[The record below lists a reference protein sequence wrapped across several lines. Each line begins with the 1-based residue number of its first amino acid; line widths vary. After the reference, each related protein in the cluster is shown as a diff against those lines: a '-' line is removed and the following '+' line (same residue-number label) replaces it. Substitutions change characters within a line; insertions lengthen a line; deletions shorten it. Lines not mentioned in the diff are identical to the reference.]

1 MYPFLPSQ
9 KEKKMQNINVETL
22 MRQLKCSC
30 CGFISGEHIDFIK
43 NVILPKSNTMKSF
56 SRIIMIGCIFVY
68 SK

>member
-1 MYPFLPSQ
+1 MYPFPPFP
-9 KEKKMQNINVETL
+9 KVIWQNINVEAL
-22 MRQLKCSC
+22 KRQLKCNC

-43 NVILPKSNTMKSF
+43 NIILPKSNTMKSF